1 MEERSMKKT
10 NIIRTLLV
18 CILLGVI
25 GCQNDLPPTVQDNPV
40 ATQGPEFIKLP
51 RIHSLARIV
60 SDTALITPQGGGR
73 LELNF
78 QAAYLDSAGVTRNLD
93 VRMSVTFPSNAVTDT
108 LVATMSLDDQ
118 VLRSTID
125 LTFGPHG
132 STFLRPALLDVDVR
146 GIDLSGLRPQDK
158 VYLWYKDNGTWIRM
172 DAQSIQ
178 VDVQQGRIRCNN
190 GELPHF
196 SAYAFGR

>member
-1 MEERSMKKT
+1 
-10 NIIRTLLV
+10 
-18 CILLGVI
+18 
-25 GCQNDLPPTVQDNPV
+25 
-40 ATQGPEFIKLP
+40 
-51 RIHSLARIV
+51 
-60 SDTALITPQGGGR
+60 LITPANGGR
-73 LELNF
+73 IELNF
-78 QAAYLDSAGVTRNLD
+78 QSSYLDSAGMTRNLD
-93 VRMSVTFPSNAVTDT
+93 VRMSLTFPPNAVTES

-132 STFLRPALLDVDVR
+132 TAFLRPALLDVDVR
-146 GIDLSGLRPQDK
+146 GIDLSGLRPQDRL
-158 VYLWYKDNGTWIRM
+158 YLWYKDNGTWVRM

-178 VDVQQGRIRCNN
+178 VDVQQGRVRCNN